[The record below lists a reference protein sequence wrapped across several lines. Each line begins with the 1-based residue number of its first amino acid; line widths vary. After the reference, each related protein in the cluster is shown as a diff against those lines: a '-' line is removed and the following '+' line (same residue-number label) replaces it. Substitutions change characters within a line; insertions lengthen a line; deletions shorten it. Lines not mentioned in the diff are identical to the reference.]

1 MSEVV
6 DFAKGKAYPPSL
18 RKAARAAMVDVLATK
33 KDEEVMIITNP
44 STEVMQIS
52 MSLFDAAL
60 ELGAKPL
67 LLVQRTKGQY
77 DYAEEG
83 VIKAMSSAPDIL
95 ISTSADRLGKDS
107 FGMRRGYKAPG
118 GKARYDHYFDVLFE
132 GKISRSFWSPGVTVD
147 MFSRTVPIDYTRMR
161 GDCKRIVKLMEG
173 AESVRVTAPGGTDVS
188 IGMKGRKG
196 KSDNGDFSKQ
206 GKGGNLPAGEVYV
219 SPALGASDGTIAFD
233 GSIVVEKGEIIIKEP
248 IVCDIRKGFI
258 TDISGGKEAK
268 ILETTVRNAEKKA
281 MKMAAS
287 GDLKRELGKVYA
299 RNASSIGELGIGLN
313 RKARIVGIM
322 LEDEKVYGTCHFAV
336 GSNYDRDAESLIHL
350 DGLVKKP
357 TITVVRKGGKEIQ
370 MMVDGSLVWD

>member
-1 MSEVV
+1 MSQAV
-6 DFAKGKAYPPSL
+6 DFARGKAYPPSL
-18 RKAARAAMVDVLATK
+18 RKAAMAAMVEVLATK

-44 STEVMQIS
+44 NEEVMQIS

-60 ELGAKPL
+60 ELDAKPL
-67 LLVQRTKGQY
+67 LLVQREKGQY
-77 DYAEEG
+77 DHAEEG
-83 VIKAMSSAPDIL
+83 VIKAMSSKPDIL

-107 FGMRRGYKAPG
+107 FGMKHGYKG
-118 GKARYDHYFDVLFE
+118 KGKARYDHYFDVLFE
-132 GKISRSFWSPGVTVD
+132 GKVSRSFWSPGVTVD

-161 GDCKRIVKLMEG
+161 GDCKRIVRLMEG

-188 IGMKGRKG
+188 IGIKGRKG
-196 KSDNGDFSKQ
+196 KSDNGDFSKP

-219 SPALGASDGTIAFD
+219 SPALGASEGTIAFD
-233 GSIVVEKGEIIIKEP
+233 GSIVVEKGEVIIKEP
-248 IVCDIRKGFI
+248 IVCEISKGFI

-268 ILETTVRNAEKKA
+268 VLETTVRNAEKKA
-281 MKMAAS
+281 RKMAS
-287 GDLKRELGKVYA
+287 TGDLKRELGEVYA
-299 RNASSIGELGIGLN
+299 KNASSIGELGIGLN

-357 TITVVRKGGKEIQ
+357 TITVVGKGGRETQ

>member
-1 MSEVV
+1 M
-6 DFAKGKAYPPSL
+6 
-18 RKAARAAMVDVLATK
+18 AAMVEVLASK
-33 KDEEVMIITNP
+33 KDDEVMIITNP
-44 STEVMQIS
+44 NEDVMQIS

-67 LLVQRTKGQY
+67 LLFQRTKGQY
-77 DYAEEG
+77 DFAEEG
-83 VIKAMSSAPDIL
+83 VIKAMSSEPDIL

-107 FGMRRGYKAPG
+107 LGMKRGYK
-118 GKARYDHYFDVLFE
+118 GKGKTRYDHYFDVLFE
-132 GKISRSFWSPGVTVD
+132 GKVSRSFWSPGATVD

-173 AESVRVTAPGGTDVS
+173 AESVRVTAPGGTDIV
-188 IGMKGRKG
+188 IGITGRKG
-196 KSDNGDFSKQ
+196 KSDNGDFSKP

-219 SPALGASDGTIAFD
+219 SPALGASEGTIAFD
-233 GSIVVEKGEIIIKEP
+233 GSIVVEKGEVIIKEP

-258 TDISGGKEAK
+258 TKISGGKEAK
-268 ILETTVRNAEKKA
+268 VLETTVRNAEKKA
-281 MKMAAS
+281 RKMAS
-287 GDLKRELGKVYA
+287 TGDLKRSLGEVYA

-357 TITVVRKGGKEIQ
+357 TITVVRKGGKETPV
-370 MMVDGSLVWD
+370 MVDGTLVWD